1 MSYTIDAYKHIALS
15 EIHEFNG
22 YYIFMRKDGIMQL
35 LFKQGFSG
43 DVSDARNMIE
53 TFKKIRPDKKILAL
67 VIYQHDNTFTKETRE
82 FIAGD
87 ETSKVVAADAL
98 IIKGLALKI
107 IGNGYL
113 QINKPKRPT
122 RIFNSVESGLKW
134 LEQFLHVK

>member
-53 TFKKIRPDKKILAL
+53 TFKKISPDKKILAL
-67 VIYQHDNTFTKETRE
+67 VIYQDDNTFTKETRE